1 MRRRHYQ
8 TQSMHVKLYSA
19 VHKEAPSVPVLRRV
33 CECCAV
39 VYREGT
45 ERQQQ
50 TAALYQ
56 IVSLSLHNEF
66 KRARDLL
73 LMTHL
78 QERIY
83 ATDQALAILFNR
95 AMTQLGLAAFRAGAM
110 AYTHNCLDD
119 LVNLGS
125 RNGMLP
131 VLLAQKNGVNEEEV
145 SVLPAKL
152 LVPAHMVRVVR
163 ARDA

>member
-1 MRRRHYQ
+1 
-8 TQSMHVKLYSA
+8 MHVKLYSA

-95 AMTQLGLAAFRAGAM
+95 
-110 AYTHNCLDD
+110 
-119 LVNLGS
+119 
-125 RNGMLP
+125 
-131 VLLAQKNGVNEEEV
+131 
-145 SVLPAKL
+145 
-152 LVPAHMVRVVR
+152 
-163 ARDA
+163 